1 MAIPSDTS
9 TAMHPQIAIPSVPT
23 QESSLVSSNK
33 STGVTTV
40 SAGGS
45 AFAERLATMR
55 KQHEILK
62 EKPMLTARNSFQ
74 AQQPMIVGDTVLTNP
89 RCVERWLVFYRIK
102 GLELLREYVAG
113 NIAGT
118 AARAD
123 IFNAFQEDRRAM
135 FWTGLCRLI
144 GFGCLQRQASGYSI
158 IYTAAEVAKC
168 LESTNYLGFCYL
180 YTGDVLGAFMCF
192 WRTHLLGDPL
202 GNFEEFRRRYGI
214 SREILQRLTI
224 V

>member
-9 TAMHPQIAIPSVPT
+9 TPMHPQIAMPSVPT
-23 QESSLVSSNK
+23 QDSSLVSSNK

-40 SAGGS
+40 AGGS

-55 KQHEILK
+55 KQHEPLGK
-62 EKPMLTARNSFQ
+62 SMLTARNSFQ

-89 RCVERWLVFYRIK
+89 RCVERWLVSYRIK
-102 GLELLREYVAG
+102 GLELLRKYVAG
-113 NIAGT
+113 DIAGT

-158 IYTAAEVAKC
+158 IYTAAEVTQC

-192 WRTHLLGDPL
+192 LRTHLRGDPL
-202 GNFEEFRRRYGI
+202 RNFEEFRRRYGI
-214 SREILQRLTI
+214 SREIFQKLTI